1 MSRAARDKRDFT
13 RPRPFLNDRMRAIDI
28 EVTRRAA
35 EAVERSGIAGLS
47 VSHGR
52 LMAEMDP
59 GGTRPSRLAQ
69 RLGVTKA
76 AVGQLVARLEERGLV
91 ERAAD
96 PADGRAMIIR
106 PTADARKAYRV
117 ARVAIAAIEDEWRA
131 QLGPRNLVALDRYL
145 TALEAWVKH
154 SSNARRGGSSV

>member
-1 MSRAARDKRDFT
+1 MSRSVRGKGDST
-13 RPRPFLNDRMRAIDI
+13 RPQAFLNDRMRAIDA

-47 VSHGR
+47 VVHGR

-96 PADGRAMIIR
+96 PADGRATIIR
-106 PTADARKAYRV
+106 PTEDARKAYRV
-117 ARVAIAAIEDEWRA
+117 ARESIAGIEDEWRT
-131 QLGPRNLVALDRYL
+131 QLGPRNLAALDRYL
-145 TALEAWVKH
+145 TVLEAWVKQ
-154 SSNARRGGSSV
+154 SSTSQRER